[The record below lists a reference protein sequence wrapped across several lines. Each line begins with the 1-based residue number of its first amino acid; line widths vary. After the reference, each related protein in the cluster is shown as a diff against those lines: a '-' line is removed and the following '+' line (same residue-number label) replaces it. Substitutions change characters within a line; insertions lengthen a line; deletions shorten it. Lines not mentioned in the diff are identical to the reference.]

1 MTRFTLFRLKNRMF
15 FGNFLANLIGV
26 QMVQIVTHRSVSS
39 YQPDIQNLVAQ
50 VNMVFIPLAFLTV
63 AFLTVLYERP
73 IRLYLSNTWHH
84 REVSSE
90 VRQTARRRL
99 LNEPFVLIAFD
110 LSIWL
115 LAAIVYPTFFHYSHF
130 GHMVVVRAFI
140 QTILVG
146 LITAIAAFFVL
157 ERALQKKLIPYF
169 FPDGGLHNTPR
180 TLRIRISTRL
190 AALLFACNLIPFIA
204 FLAILSSTYRS
215 GMDPA
220 QLVDLLRP
228 AILTNSIIFI
238 AVGLLVTVLVS
249 SNLTRPF
256 DEIIH
261 VLKSVRNGH
270 LDRKVRVTSNDEIG
284 YTGDVINDMTEGL
297 KEREKMRQ
305 SLELAR
311 EVQQRLLPES
321 PPRMKGV
328 DIAGKSIYCDQTGGD
343 YFDYFDY
350 GQTKDGPIGL
360 VIGDVCGHGIPSA
373 LLMATARAFLRLR
386 SFMPGSIAQ
395 IVTDVN
401 RQLVRDVEDSGQFI
415 TLFYIIVDPAGASI
429 RWVRAGHEP
438 AMLYDPHTDNFKLL
452 GGAGIAL
459 GVDQDWVYEEQHA
472 GDLSAGQVM
481 ILSTDGIWEARNPS
495 GEMFGKKRLYD
506 IIRSNHA
513 AGADEILNTITVA
526 LHRFQEGA
534 ALEDDVT
541 MVVVKIGDT

>member
-1 MTRFTLFRLKNRMF
+1 MTRFTLFRLKNRML

-26 QMVQIVTHRSVSS
+26 QVVQIVAHRSVSP
-39 YQPDIQNLVAQ
+39 YQQDIQNLVAQ
-50 VNMVFIPLAFLTV
+50 VDMVFIPLAFFTV
-63 AFLTVLYERP
+63 ALLTVLYERP

-115 LAAIVYPTFFHYSHF
+115 SAAIVYPAVLHHSHA
-130 GHMVVVRAFI
+130 GQMVVGRAFI
-140 QTILVG
+140 QTLLVG
-146 LITAIAAFFVL
+146 VITAIAAFFVL

-169 FPDGGLHNTPR
+169 FPDGGLHSTPR
-180 TLRIRISTRL
+180 TLRIRIGTRL

-204 FLAILSSTYRS
+204 FLAILSGTYRS

-238 AVGLLVTVLVS
+238 AVGLFVTVLVS

-256 DEIIH
+256 DEIIQ
-261 VLKSVRNGH
+261 VLKSVRNGR
-270 LDRKVRVTSNDEIG
+270 LDRKVRVTPNDEIG

-350 GQTKDGPIGL
+350 EHTKDGPIGL
-360 VIGDVCGHGIPSA
+360 VIGDVCDHGIPSA

-401 RQLVRDVEDSGQFI
+401 RQLVRDVEDSGQFM
-415 TLFYIIVDPAGASI
+415 TLFYIIVDLEGASI

-438 AMLYDPHTDNFKLL
+438 AMFYDPHTDNFKLL

-472 GDLSAGQVM
+472 GDLSAGQV
-481 ILSTDGIWEARNPS
+481 ILLCTDGIWEARNPG

-506 IIRSNHA
+506 IIRRNHA
-513 AGADEILNTITVA
+513 AGADEILNTITAA

-541 MVVVKIGDT
+541 LVVVKIGDT

>member
-115 LAAIVYPTFFHYSHF
+115 LAAIVYPTFFHYSHS

-180 TLRIRISTRL
+180 TLRIRIGTRL

-311 EVQQRLLPES
+311 EVQQSLLPKS
-321 PPRMKGV
+321 PPLMKGV
-328 DIAGKSIYCDQTGGD
+328 NIAGKSIYCDQTGGD

-350 GQTKDGPIGL
+350 GHTKDGPIGL

-401 RQLVRDVEDSGQFI
+401 RQLVRDVEDSGQFV

-429 RWVRAGHEP
+429 QWVRAGHEP
-438 AMLYDPHTDNFKLL
+438 AVLYDPHTDNFKLL

-472 GDLSAGQVM
+472 GDLSAGQV
-481 ILSTDGIWEARNPS
+481 ILLSTDGIWEARNPG

-506 IIRSNHA
+506 IIRRNHA
-513 AGADEILNTITVA
+513 AGADEIMKTITAA

-541 MVVVKIGDT
+541 LVVVKIGDT

>member
-26 QMVQIVTHRSVSS
+26 QMVQIVTYRSVSPHP
-39 YQPDIQNLVAQ
+39 QDIQNMVAR
-50 VNMVFIPLAFLTV
+50 VDMVFIPLAFLTV
-63 AFLTVLYERP
+63 AFLTVLYEQP
-73 IRLYLSNTWHH
+73 IRHYLNNTWHH
-84 REVSSE
+84 REVSPE
-90 VRQTARRRL
+90 AGQTARRRL

-115 LAAIVYPTFFHYSHF
+115 LAAIVYPAVFHYSHS
-130 GHMVVVRAFI
+130 GHIVVMRTFI
-140 QTILVG
+140 QTLLVG
-146 LITAIAAFFVL
+146 LITAITAFFVL
-157 ERALQKKLIPYF
+157 ERSLQKKLIPYF

-180 TLRIRISTRL
+180 TLRIRIGTRL

-204 FLAILSSTYRS
+204 FLAILSGTYRS

-350 GQTKDGPIGL
+350 GHTKDGPIGL

-395 IVTDVN
+395 IVTAVN
-401 RQLVRDVEDSGQFI
+401 RQLVRDIEDSGQFV

-429 RWVRAGHEP
+429 QWVRAGHEP

-459 GVDQDWVYEEQHA
+459 GVDKDWLYEEQHA
-472 GDLSAGQVM
+472 GDLSAGQV
-481 ILSTDGIWEARNPS
+481 ILLSTDGIWEARNP
-495 GEMFGKKRLYD
+495 GREMFGKKRLYD
-506 IIRSNHA
+506 IIRRNHA
-513 AGADEILNTITVA
+513 AGADEILNTITAA

-541 MVVVKIGDT
+541 LVVVKIGDT

>member
-115 LAAIVYPTFFHYSHF
+115 LAAIVYPTFFHYSHS

-180 TLRIRISTRL
+180 TLRIRIGTRL

-350 GQTKDGPIGL
+350 GHTKDGPIGL

-401 RQLVRDVEDSGQFI
+401 RQLVRDVEDSGQFV

-438 AMLYDPHTDNFKLL
+438 AMLYDPHKDNFKLL

-472 GDLSAGQVM
+472 GDLSAGQV
-481 ILSTDGIWEARNPS
+481 ILLSTDGIWEARNPG

-506 IIRSNHA
+506 IIRRNHA